1 MWEVTLRLPSW
12 LLTFFSISRG
22 LYLCLKLRLHAY
34 FESEERNQ
42 LILQT
47 SFFRQALGRSDL
59 AKNRVETRQLVI
71 IYFWPNLEHREQQG
85 IVHIPVE
92 VILDT
97 TAPNTNTPKPKTK
110 QDSPPDY
117 QTVSPPPPPRLGR
130 YHEASARNSTPSKT
144 SEDTEVPRELQT
156 DEHIQWEI
164 DRAIY
169 RVQHSIDQDQQGFT
183 YWDLWQ
189 IDLAH
194 HRYNPH
200 LYTLKVGLTAS
211 SSLHQFPADVSLA
224 EKEEVEEQEQ
234 ETHLR
239 TESPL
244 PIQVEWRDQMM
255 LNKQGEMLSSQ
266 QPSGNLADSGTRE
279 VLWTPNSNNI
289 PTREEWNQ
297 WIEHHLQET
306 FQEPSTPDH
315 SD

>member
-59 AKNRVETRQLVI
+59 ANNRVEARRLVI
-71 IYFWPNLEHREQQG
+71 VYFWPNLEHRETQR
-85 IVHIPVE
+85 IIHIPVE

-97 TAPNTNTPKPKTK
+97 TAPNTHGPE

-117 QTVSPPPPPRLGR
+117 QTVSPPPPHLGG
-130 YHEASARNSTPSKT
+130 YHKASTWNTAPLPD
-144 SEDTEVPRELQT
+144 ETEVSGASQTSLQ
-156 DEHIQWEI
+156 IQREI
-164 DRAIY
+164 DQAIFRA
-169 RVQHSIDQDQQGFT
+169 QHSIDLDQQAFEGFT

-194 HRYNPH
+194 HCHNPH
-200 LYTLKVGLTAS
+200 LYTLKAGLAAS
-211 SSLHQFPADVSLA
+211 SLLHQFPMDVSPA
-224 EKEEVEEQEQ
+224 EEEKVEKQEE

-239 TESPL
+239 TESPSL
-244 PIQVEWRDQMM
+244 YR
-255 LNKQGEMLSSQ
+255 LS
-266 QPSGNLADSGTRE
+266 GGTRQHWMSK
-279 VLWTPNSNNI
+279 VRCFPRSN
-289 PTREEWNQ
+289 T
-297 WIEHHLQET
+297 
-306 FQEPSTPDH
+306 
-315 SD
+315 